1 MERGFNVRAQAFRF
15 VPAAVSCHGV
25 VPNSI
30 PARNGSLSR
39 SVYVRPVFRGANP
52 SNATF
57 GSGAGGSFRAYRW
70 IEVAGDFSVYLGTSG
85 VANNTT
91 LFLTTWLVR
100 DFPRRS
106 PDRLGSHR
114 SVISWLAG
122 KPFTTAAPNTRLTTE
137 TGAALRW
144 LETLEWIFV

>member
-1 MERGFNVRAQAFRF
+1 VLAFRL

-25 VPNSI
+25 VPNSV

-39 SVYVRPVFRGANP
+39 SVYARPVFTWANP

-57 GSGAGGSFRAYRW
+57 GSGSGGSFRADRW

-85 VANNTT
+85 AANNTA
-91 LFLTTWLVR
+91 LFLTTWLDC
-100 DFPRRS
+100 DFRRRS
-106 PDRLGSHR
+106 PDGLGSHR
-114 SVISWLAG
+114 SVIPRLAG
-122 KPFTTAAPNTRLTTE
+122 KPFTTAAPNTRLTAE

-144 LETLEWIFV
+144 LKTLGWIFV